1 MQGFLEAKKR
11 KMEEEKAASEN
22 DLRAAHAE
30 YYRNND
36 KRFTNEAN
44 KQDEIAYR
52 AAQKRYDDAVLAA
65 QKYGDEDN
73 IDDIKGEIRDRW
85 NELEARWPDRAK
97 PKDIDSMFAPRV
109 RPAQRGES
117 FTGKIFA
124 PKGPNGMPIEGQD
137 EGTIQITPDTPST
150 LDAFLGTEIKK
161 TRETQRQKAA
171 DLERKR
177 IEDASKQDDRK
188 KDNDRGDKE
197 LGLKATK
204 QEKTLD
210 GQVAYTEALTKKAL
224 RLPADKSAKPKAP
237 KDSLEV
243 RAKVLQIV
251 EKQNKALV
259 SDAKTSIAA
268 QEKLNS
274 LVEAGVRAYYAEQAL
289 SGGSQAPASSVSV
302 PKAKDPKELAVG
314 YELAPAGFNGK
325 ATDKKTGYKYRVVDG
340 KVVGRLPD
348 EKV

>member
-1 MQGFLEAKKR
+1 
-11 KMEEEKAASEN
+11 MEEEKAASEN

-85 NELEARWPDRAK
+85 NELETRWPDRAK

-150 LDAFLGTEIKK
+150 LDAFLGTDTKK
-161 TRETQRQKAA
+161 TREAQRLKAA

-177 IEDASKQDDRK
+177 IEDASKQKDRVDD
-188 KDNDRGDKE
+188 NARGDKKE
-197 LGLKATK
+197 GREATK
-204 QEKTLD
+204 QEKTLP
-210 GQVAYTEALTKKAL
+210 GQIALTKAQTQKAL
-224 RLPADKSAKPKAP
+224 RLPAEKGAKPKAP

-243 RAKVLQIV
+243 RAKILQIV

-259 SDAKTSIAA
+259 ADAKTSKEA
-268 QEKLNS
+268 QKQLNDM
-274 LVEAGVRAYYAEQAL
+274 VEAGVRAYYAEQAL
-289 SGGSQAPASSVSV
+289 SGGGQAPDPSVPV
-302 PKAKDPKELAVG
+302 PKAKDPKEI
-314 YELAPAGFNGK
+314 EAGTLIAKPSFTGTK
-325 ATDKKTGYKYRVVDG
+325 EDTETGYIYNVVAG
-340 KVVGRLPD
+340 KVTGTVSKKKR
-348 EKV
+348 V